1 MPHKRNPIVCERICG
16 LARILRANAHVGLE
30 DVALWHERDISH
42 SSAERVVLPDSTIA
56 LDYMLDRTRWL
67 IEGLAVDP
75 ERMLRNLEASHGLVF
90 SGRALLRLVEAG
102 MSREQAYELVQ
113 RNALAAWDQ
122 RGAAARPARGRCRGR
137 GRARR
142 APISTRSSTSTPCSS
157 TWTRSST
164 ARYDARRLP
173 MPDTLSHL
181 HEASGKVRE
190 LYGFGD
196 RLLLVA
202 SDRMSAFDVVL
213 PTPIPDKGRVLTAL
227 SRFWFE
233 RTARPGAQPHDQ
245 RRRRRLPRRGPRHA
259 RPRRPGD
266 AGQRA

>member
-16 LARILRANAHVGLE
+16 LARVLRANAHVGLE

-90 SGRALLRLVEAG
+90 SGRVLLRLVEAG
-102 MSREQAYELVQ
+102 LSRERGLRA
-113 RNALAAWDQ
+113 RAAK
-122 RGAAARPARGRCRGR
+122 RARRLGPARCRCAACSRPTPRSRPCSTAADARPA
-137 GRARR
+137 
-142 APISTRSSTSTPCSS
+142 SSTSTRCSS

-164 ARYDARRLP
+164 ARYDARRWP

-202 SDRMSAFDVVL
+202 SDRISAFDVVL
-213 PTPIPDKGRVLTAL
+213 PTPIPDKGRVLTGAL
-227 SRFWFE
+227 
-233 RTARPGAQPHDQ
+233 AV
-245 RRRRRLPRRGPRHA
+245 LV
-259 RPRRPGD
+259 
-266 AGQRA
+266 RAHRATSCPTT